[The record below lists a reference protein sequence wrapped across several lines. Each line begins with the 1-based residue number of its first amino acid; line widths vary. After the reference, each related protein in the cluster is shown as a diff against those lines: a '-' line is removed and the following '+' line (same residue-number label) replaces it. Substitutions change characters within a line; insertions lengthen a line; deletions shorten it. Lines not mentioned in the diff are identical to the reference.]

1 VYLYVPRRAVL
12 NLAMTTK
19 PSRSQ
24 FVHSGF
30 VDLVNLV
37 ASTPSRLGLT
47 LANSRFFGSS
57 PPGSPPLNGPARGW
71 NRGGGGVD
79 EEVIGVPYDRMAAWP
94 NVDPNDRAAAVGKIL
109 GMPSSSPVNGMPRV
123 GVERPAGVERH
134 AQAAV
139 VELRKRKVDKRII
152 GVPTDFRRVGSAIYA
167 QSALSESHP
176 PLIGLV
182 TPLTSLPD
190 TSSTPRLMR
199 KPRKCFSDGQQK
211 ESGTRLGVRA
221 VE

>member
-1 VYLYVPRRAVL
+1 
-12 NLAMTTK
+12 
-19 PSRSQ
+19 
-24 FVHSGF
+24 
-30 VDLVNLV
+30 
-37 ASTPSRLGLT
+37 
-47 LANSRFFGSS
+47 
-57 PPGSPPLNGPARGW
+57 
-71 NRGGGGVD
+71 
-79 EEVIGVPYDRMAAWP
+79 VPYDRMAAWP

-211 ESGTRLGVRA
+211 ESGTRLGGTCSRVTPIIR
-221 VE
+221 VCFS